1 MNNFFSHMT
10 ERINPDSKSGNVWH
24 QMKWEYILALLC
36 TWANFGSRLT
46 FITLWTTVFKRCM
59 MKRVMSFNRFVAI
72 DKFLHFVDNK
82 ELPEN
87 YDKFAKIEPIHA
99 YLPEKF
105 STLYTPDRDISIDKL
120 LLLWKGRT
128 SWKQYIPSKCVRFVI
143 KFFALCKSKS
153 GYI

>member
-1 MNNFFSHMT
+1 METCDTKWNESTSWLRYVHELTLEAGLHSLLYAQLYSKDVWWSGLCNT
-10 ERINPDSKSGNVWH
+10 TDLLLLIN
-24 QMKWEYILALLC
+24 
-36 TWANFGSRLT
+36 
-46 FITLWTTVFKRCM
+46 
-59 MKRVMSFNRFVAI
+59 
-72 DKFLHFVDNK
+72 FLHFVDNK

>member
-1 MNNFFSHMT
+1 METCDTKWNESTSWLRCVHELTLEAGLHSLLYEQLYSKDVWWSGLCHSTDLLLLINFC
-10 ERINPDSKSGNVWH
+10 I
-24 QMKWEYILALLC
+24 
-36 TWANFGSRLT
+36 
-46 FITLWTTVFKRCM
+46 LWTT
-59 MKRVMSFNRFVAI
+59 
-72 DKFLHFVDNK
+72 K

-120 LLLWKGRT
+120 LLLWKGHT

>member
-1 MNNFFSHMT
+1 METCDTKWNESTSWLRCVHELTLEAGLHSLLYEQLYSKDVWWSGLCHSTDLLLLINFC
-10 ERINPDSKSGNVWH
+10 I
-24 QMKWEYILALLC
+24 
-36 TWANFGSRLT
+36 
-46 FITLWTTVFKRCM
+46 LWTT
-59 MKRVMSFNRFVAI
+59 
-72 DKFLHFVDNK
+72 K

-120 LLLWKGRT
+120 LLLSKGCT

>member
-1 MNNFFSHMT
+1 METCDTKWNESTSWLRYVHELT
-10 ERINPDSKSGNVWH
+10 LEAGLHSLLYAQLYSKDVWWSGLCHTTDLLLLIN
-24 QMKWEYILALLC
+24 
-36 TWANFGSRLT
+36 
-46 FITLWTTVFKRCM
+46 
-59 MKRVMSFNRFVAI
+59 
-72 DKFLHFVDNK
+72 FLHFVDNK

>member
-1 MNNFFSHMT
+1 METCDTKWNESTSWLRYVHELTLEAGLHSLLYAQLYSKDVWWSGLCNT
-10 ERINPDSKSGNVWH
+10 TDLLLLIN
-24 QMKWEYILALLC
+24 
-36 TWANFGSRLT
+36 
-46 FITLWTTVFKRCM
+46 
-59 MKRVMSFNRFVAI
+59 
-72 DKFLHFVDNK
+72 FLHFVDNK

-120 LLLWKGRT
+120 LLLSKGCT

>member
-1 MNNFFSHMT
+1 METCDTKWNESTSWLRYVHELT
-10 ERINPDSKSGNVWH
+10 LEAGLHSLLYAQLYSKDVWWSGLCHTTDLLLLIN
-24 QMKWEYILALLC
+24 
-36 TWANFGSRLT
+36 
-46 FITLWTTVFKRCM
+46 
-59 MKRVMSFNRFVAI
+59 
-72 DKFLHFVDNK
+72 FLHFVDNK

-105 STLYTPDRDISIDKL
+105 STLYTPDRDISINKL
-120 LLLWKGRT
+120 LLLSKGCT